1 MSMSIYA
8 EACGYTPEPELEETV
23 TDLPVRIIFI
33 HGLNS
38 PCTSVCGRY
47 DDSEAVGL
55 KPIKSPFELPQATT
69 AYTFYHGGNLLED
82 VNSIPKAAEALRA
95 ALCSKGTGYSC
106 NSSNNQSHKRNIL
119 VCHGSGGFIVKEA
132 FLGSLNGSDREQAF
146 HQSIIG
152 VVFVGTPH
160 STADEK
166 LPHQLYLMRN
176 LPSHDSPSVSM
187 NTIASVKGLLRG
199 FNSLDW
205 SRLGFKSVSFF
216 EEVGSP
222 GAPEDFGPIVNCE
235 DVHIEGQKQIGLHTD
250 HWSTWNFSDP
260 VSSTY
265 KAVSTV
271 IQSFYHGLQVIK
283 SGTPFEQMDP
293 DISGLLRSLHVN
305 STELLSIAMKGTCSW
320 IFDHQAFGSWLKQP
334 TGLLWIK
341 GKPGSGKSTLLGY
354 IYQTATFREPTSFLF
369 FQFNYYGR
377 TSINAMLRS
386 LIFQLLIA
394 RPSYQLYGMRDTYA
408 IRTETH
414 GDYGTNWQWGDPE
427 LVSYL
432 QESLLQA
439 TQDNSHVVI
448 ILDAL
453 DEATEELSVNS
464 VILDI
469 LAIPSIRICASSRS
483 SPRISNI
490 DIQSIILEDL
500 NTADITYYTKSRV
513 SSVKCKDSRVQGDLI
528 QSLIEASNG
537 MFLYVDLAL
546 SNLEIWLDQ
555 PGAQREDRLGYI
567 DFPKDLKDLYSSI
580 ISRIESSERNRDIV
594 RHIFQWVAF
603 ATRPLTVPEL
613 MNAMAFEKVADY
625 DLCFH
630 DSHQALDAMSHLN
643 SDICHVGSCQRYI
656 SMGESYND
664 RDSLYGIS
672 PLGWAAAYGHSEV
685 VELLLDSGAEADYT
699 PNDTSPLQLA
709 VRCGNKRV
717 TQLLLE
723 RRPAINYEPTVTAQS
738 ALSLAASLG
747 RASMITLLVSCG
759 ANALTVDDL
768 GWNSLHHAIIAGKR
782 ATLAQLLSTIPKA
795 SFEKLKDLPPR
806 NLPGWVHRVLLAFGL
821 GLCCCG
827 SGGSSSSATNCGSN
841 DSGKVRKRG
850 RQGSKKRGR
859 DSTEDI
865 DRNDEQSMAPPP
877 QKQSR
882 HTFGLRFACPYNKRC
897 PNRFGGACSN
907 FGFPDMHRLKEHLF
921 RRHFLG
927 CDKRTRCGRCKLI
940 FPESEIQDHLIL
952 EMACEPMRVA
962 LNYED
967 GFDTNQSD
975 TLKSLKPKQFET
987 PVHHWEKTFN
997 TVFPDWTTD
1006 LPSPYH
1012 ETTET
1017 ECRINVA
1024 ARLRSEEFRQ
1034 EVWRNFND
1042 MGREVFEQLANLLD
1056 PWPSA
1061 SNRPGNQPPSL
1072 PDELPMRP
1080 AVIQENVQTA
1090 LNPSV
1095 ESCLSTVPQR
1105 GTAASETRAAAP
1117 TLSSSAQRYRPIP
1130 PHFFFPNQQISDT
1143 LSLSL
1148 FSGTGSLNS
1157 FGPGQESMYGDMDAN
1172 NASISSWDCS
1182 FANAR
1187 MEQTSN
1193 DPFEFTVN
1201 VPAPANNHE
1210 SSRYENQPN
1219 HDTDLVTAAD
1229 NQPPS
1234 MEEAANTLWA
1244 PARNS
1249 D

>member
-1 MSMSIYA
+1 
-8 EACGYTPEPELEETV
+8 
-23 TDLPVRIIFI
+23 
-33 HGLNS
+33 
-38 PCTSVCGRY
+38 
-47 DDSEAVGL
+47 
-55 KPIKSPFELPQATT
+55 
-69 AYTFYHGGNLLED
+69 
-82 VNSIPKAAEALRA
+82 
-95 ALCSKGTGYSC
+95 
-106 NSSNNQSHKRNIL
+106 
-119 VCHGSGGFIVKEA
+119 
-132 FLGSLNGSDREQAF
+132 
-146 HQSIIG
+146 
-152 VVFVGTPH
+152 
-160 STADEK
+160 
-166 LPHQLYLMRN
+166 
-176 LPSHDSPSVSM
+176 M

-235 DVHIEGQKQIGLHTD
+235 DVHIEGQKQIGLHAD

-643 SDICHVGSCQRYI
+643 SDICECAKRITSPCRGFIAIQSPITASRQSVVSFTHQTVFDFLMACEPLVLQPGTMQCRGHEALAWSCCQIILSETRSRRKGYIESCSGTRPISSYALESWMPHLRKALELGSSCSKILSDLSQKDFLENSLALGEIVASSYKQWPRLAHKSAIDMSWKANRWKPSSPLLLTSAVGHVGSCQRYI

-1172 NASISSWDCS
+1172 NASMSSWDCS

-1201 VPAPANNHE
+1201 APAPANNHE

>member
-8 EACGYTPEPELEETV
+8 KACGHTPEPELEETV

-176 LPSHDSPSVSM
+176 LRSHDSPSVSM
-187 NTIASVKGLLRG
+187 NTIASVKILLRG

-205 SRLGFKSVSFF
+205 SHLGFKSVSFF

-235 DVHIEGQKQIGLHTD
+235 DVHIEGQKQIGLHAD
-250 HWSTWNFSDP
+250 HW
-260 VSSTY
+260 VS
-265 KAVSTV
+265 
-271 IQSFYHGLQVIK
+271 
-283 SGTPFEQMDP
+283 
-293 DISGLLRSLHVN
+293 
-305 STELLSIAMKGTCSW
+305 
-320 IFDHQAFGSWLKQP
+320 
-334 TGLLWIK
+334 
-341 GKPGSGKSTLLGY
+341 
-354 IYQTATFREPTSFLF
+354 
-369 FQFNYYGR
+369 
-377 TSINAMLRS
+377 
-386 LIFQLLIA
+386 
-394 RPSYQLYGMRDTYA
+394 
-408 IRTETH
+408 
-414 GDYGTNWQWGDPE
+414 
-427 LVSYL
+427 
-432 QESLLQA
+432 
-439 TQDNSHVVI
+439 
-448 ILDAL
+448 
-453 DEATEELSVNS
+453 
-464 VILDI
+464 
-469 LAIPSIRICASSRS
+469 
-483 SPRISNI
+483 
-490 DIQSIILEDL
+490 
-500 NTADITYYTKSRV
+500 
-513 SSVKCKDSRVQGDLI
+513 
-528 QSLIEASNG
+528 
-537 MFLYVDLAL
+537 L

-630 DSHQALDAMSHLN
+630 DNHQALDAMSHLN
-643 SDICHVGSCQRYI
+643 SDICECAKRITSPCRGFIAIQSPITASRQSVVSFTHQTVFDFLMACEPLVLQPGTMQCRGHEALAWSCCQIILSETRSRRKGYIESCSGTRQISSYALESWMPHLRKALELGSSCSKLLSDLSQKDFLENSLALGESVASSYKQWPRLAHKSAIGMSWKANRWKPSSPLLLTSAVGHVGSCQRYI

-685 VELLLDSGAEADYT
+685 VELLLDSGAEADHT
-699 PNDTSPLQLA
+699 PNDTSPLRLA

-723 RRPAINYEPTVTAQS
+723 RRPAINYEPTVIAQS

-821 GLCCCG
+821 GLCCHG

-882 HTFGLRFACPYNKRC
+882 NTFGLRFACPYNKRC

-1080 AVIQENVQTA
+1080 AAIQENVQTA

-1095 ESCLSTVPQR
+1095 ESCLPTVPQR

-1117 TLSSSAQRYRPIP
+1117 TLNSSAQRYRPIP

-1172 NASISSWDCS
+1172 NASMSSWDCS
-1182 FANAR
+1182 FANTR

-1201 VPAPANNHE
+1201 TPAPANNHE